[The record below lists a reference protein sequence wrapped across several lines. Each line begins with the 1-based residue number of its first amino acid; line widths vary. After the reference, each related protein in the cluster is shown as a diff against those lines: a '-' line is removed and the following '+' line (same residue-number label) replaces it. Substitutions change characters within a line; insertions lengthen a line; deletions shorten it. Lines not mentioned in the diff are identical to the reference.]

1 MKKIISALLAL
12 TILFSFA
19 CCGKKDDTSN
29 SDKNGSDASQSQ
41 TEESKKNKKNK
52 KPDKK
57 GMNEKVEIEIPLLLV
72 EEQYRNDLD
81 KYAEQYGYEKVKLI
95 EKKQTVEITMTALS
109 HDLLLTRIGITVMSS
124 IGSTFE
130 SEEFPY
136 MTGIGEYNDDFSE
149 IEIFVDKK
157 GYEKDEQSSLL
168 PYTISEYCIYYQLY
182 TTRDEYECKITVKDS
197 KTKKKIETKT
207 FNQNNLGKE
216 IAD

>member
-19 CCGKKDDTSN
+19 CCGKKDDTSD

-57 GMNEKVEIEIPLLLV
+57 GMNEKVDIEIPLLLV

-81 KYAEQYGYEKVKLI
+81 KYAEEYGYEKVKLN
-95 EKKQTVEITMTALS
+95 KKTQTVEITMTSLA

-136 MTGIGEYNDDFSE
+136 MTGIGEYSEDFSE

-157 GYEKDEQSSLL
+157 GYNSDDQSSLL
-168 PYTISEYCIYYQLY
+168 PYTISEYCMYYQLY